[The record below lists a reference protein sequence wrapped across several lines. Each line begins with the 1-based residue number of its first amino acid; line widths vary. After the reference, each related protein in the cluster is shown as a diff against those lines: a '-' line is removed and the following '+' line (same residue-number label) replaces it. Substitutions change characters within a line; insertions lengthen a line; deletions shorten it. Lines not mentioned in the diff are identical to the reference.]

1 MFPEIVMTETDD
13 IVFYEKKANKYKKV
27 INLNKSLKKMVNRS
41 GCDNCVVFAFVIDR
55 ERENV
60 GDENN
65 PPPRADQV
73 HNDLQ
78 GDLQILDDTARN
90 AQTQSEPPDPRVL
103 RSLTE
108 PLRALRTL
116 NDPARGA
123 QYQNE
128 AQRAGRIQSSDE
140 EDINVEN
147 REVLQRRLNLVSV
160 TTGQRNQEIFADED
174 RSSFLQDGMFSQ
186 ASNNTDEDSNLS
198 MSPTHNMRFLTNVP
212 SGAGDHQIDDNGESF
227 LSRSRYMSPS
237 RIVDELPDISVVQW
251 REVHNLPTCGEVSV
265 DTVLDP
271 DCSCLIDAIQEIKKD
286 PDQSHVLL
294 SDPIKILPENL
305 SSEWSTSQMNDKL
318 ISMKSEVEE
327 VKNGVLTEQ
336 LFTLLCL
343 KSVDEVNQVS
353 HVVTPNDV
361 RCIKTNVEPDKPQNI
376 NDVDKIIILETDQNM
391 AFVSVLQRDE
401 FGNFCVKNIVTED
414 DTKDGALNVIEFF

>member
-1 MFPEIVMTETDD
+1 MKE
-13 IVFYEKKANKYKKV
+13 
-27 INLNKSLKKMVNRS
+27 
-41 GCDNCVVFAFVIDR
+41 
-55 ERENV
+55 
-60 GDENN
+60 
-65 PPPRADQV
+65 
-73 HNDLQ
+73 
-78 GDLQILDDTARN
+78 
-90 AQTQSEPPDPRVL
+90 
-103 RSLTE
+103 
-108 PLRALRTL
+108 
-116 NDPARGA
+116 
-123 QYQNE
+123 
-128 AQRAGRIQSSDE
+128 
-140 EDINVEN
+140 
-147 REVLQRRLNLVSV
+147 
-160 TTGQRNQEIFADED
+160 GQRNQEIFADED

-401 FGNFCVKNIVTED
+401 FGNFCVKNIVIED
-414 DTKDGALNVIEFF
+414 DTKFYMCKLLIKDIGHILNITLYFTVDYEVFKPLNSQDDSPMSIFFLDVTDSSKFVGV